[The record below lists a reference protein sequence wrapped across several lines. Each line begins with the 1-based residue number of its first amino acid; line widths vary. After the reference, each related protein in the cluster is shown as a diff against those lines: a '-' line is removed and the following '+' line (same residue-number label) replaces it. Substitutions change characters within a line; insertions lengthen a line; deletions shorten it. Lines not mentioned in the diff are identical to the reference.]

1 VIGDADIAIVVLDIR
16 NWSLHDE
23 DEDEDDQIIVPGD
36 SIVRLYANPNIRRQV
51 VLFHT
56 STGLDS
62 ALGSRCIMR

>member
-23 DEDEDDQIIVPGD
+23 DEDEDDQRIVPGD
-36 SIVRLYANPNIRRQV
+36 SIVRLYANLNHRQV

-62 ALGSRCIMR
+62 ALGNWE